1 MFGDNKLLENQDLK
15 GAYAIQVEA
24 LLKQQ
29 QGGVPIVPHLL
40 EANRK
45 LEHVTLEYEPN
56 SVDTKYGSE
65 NHLAPLDCEC
75 LVLNKARDKVEFR
88 YCNNKKWQLPKVVI
102 RPATVSGI
110 QVGAFKIGDTAG
122 TIDNIIHCKFYRTE
136 TVGFVSKSDTNLY
149 VTLKPCLMYAGAKL
163 QARIDTVVWG
173 APNKL
178 LDADASWVR
187 QAHQALK
194 MQDLQREP
202 NGNGNFGHVYIA
214 RKRRS

>member
-65 NHLAPLDCEC
+65 NHLAPPD
-75 LVLNKARDKVEFR
+75 
-88 YCNNKKWQLPKVVI
+88 
-102 RPATVSGI
+102 S
-110 QVGAFKIGDTAG
+110 
-122 TIDNIIHCKFYRTE
+122 
-136 TVGFVSKSDTNLY
+136 
-149 VTLKPCLMYAGAKL
+149 KL

-187 QAHQALK
+187 QVHQALK

-214 RKRRS
+214 RKRRYFQLSGALFIAAQESGSATNITDFGTWIELLFYIYGVGNNKENAHTSYKVMLCTL